1 METEVWKDVVG
12 HEDYYQI
19 SSLARVKTKPRT
31 VQRKNGYGIRVIC
44 EAIRTGYVGKIGYL
58 FVGLYHSKAAYVH
71 RMIAEAFIPN
81 PQNLPTVNHIN
92 GIKTDNRI
100 ENLEWCS
107 YSDNNKHAYKT
118 GLKANQRGVKRPGS
132 CKMFYRP
139 VTVFDLKG
147 NEVAKFGSR
156 TLTAAWLGISAASV
170 SFAVLNNSTVRKKYK
185 LK

>member
-1 METEVWKDVVG
+1 MTTEIWKDAVG
-12 HEDYYQI
+12 HEDFYQI
-19 SSLARVKTKPRT
+19 SSLGRVKTKPRT
-31 VQRKNGYGIRVIC
+31 MQRKNGYGIRTVPEVIRS
-44 EAIRTGYVGKIGYL
+44 ATSNKVGYMVI
-58 FVGLYHSKAAYVH
+58 GLYHSKIVTLH
-71 RMIAEAFIPN
+71 RLIAMAFIPN
-81 PQNLPTVNHIN
+81 PNNLPTVNHKN

-107 YSDNNKHAYKT
+107 YSDNNRHAYST
-118 GLKANQRGVKRPGS
+118 GLKTSTNGIKRPGS

-147 NEVAKFGSR
+147 EEVAKFGSR
-156 TLTAAWLGISAASV
+156 KLTAEWLGISAASV